1 MYQSVTLIGR
11 VAAKPELRYTP
22 SGVTVASFSLAVNRT
37 WTDSE
42 GNKKDKTT
50 WFRCSTWRQQAEVV
64 EKYLDKG
71 SKVMVIGEI
80 EEARP
85 FTDRDGN
92 QRASLEVT
100 TQKVV
105 FLSNKGDSESGNSVA
120 NATHD
125 DGPEIPF

>member
-1 MYQSVTLIGR
+1 MFQQITLVGR

-22 SGVTVASFSLAVNRT
+22 SGVAVASFSLAVNRT

-71 SKVMVIGEI
+71 SKVMVIGEV

-85 FTDRDGN
+85 YTDRDGN

-105 FLSNKGDSESGNSVA
+105 FLSSKGDSESGNNAA
-120 NATHD
+120 NATSD

>member
-1 MYQSVTLIGR
+1 MYQQITLIGR

-71 SKVMVIGEI
+71 SKVMVIGEV

-85 FTDRDGN
+85 YTDRDGN

-105 FLSNKGDSESGNSVA
+105 FLSNKGDSESGNSAA
-120 NATHD
+120 NTTHD